1 MSLSCCW
8 NRSKQKSGENKTL
21 STFGLMDPP
30 TSPAA
35 QNPSSLHSD
44 SIISSLL
51 SFHASTPFS
60 IACSFD
66 RELEKALA
74 SASDDAS
81 VQDRLLNRTIQLA
94 SLLLDSTERCF
105 RKRASAHNSVA
116 WVLPPEL
123 TVKVFSKLDTK
134 SLMQAAACCTL
145 FNKCAMDRSSY
156 AHIDLTTADNEVVC
170 TMIHR
175 AGKELRSIKL
185 GHVTRRYGPEPNP
198 NPMWFNPNPL
208 SSLSYNHG
216 FLGSRL
222 TSLRLYNVGPMHYN
236 SLSSVLSVCSNLT
249 DLRIVGS
256 NSPYMNLF
264 MTLSKK
270 CRLIEHLCLVSHHPL
285 GNIDAST
292 ASHLIELVTKS
303 PNLTSLTL
311 LCFQLT
317 SETVR
322 SLVQSCRKLKYL
334 NLSRSPKI
342 DGCFLRD
349 LGNSCKESPLETLI
363 MRNCVKLEEVFS
375 MVDTKSLMR
384 AAACCTMFNKCA
396 MDRFA
401 YAHVDLTTATSQVDS
416 KVVCN
421 LIHRAGK
428 ELRSLKLGSL
438 ARPYPSDFNPSLV
451 NGPFLSTLSRNPDF
465 IGNRLKSLG
474 LYNIRSMNRN
484 SSFEVLSVCS
494 NLTDL
499 RIVGLNNPFM
509 HLFKIPT
516 EKCRL
521 IEHLCIET
529 SQLLSTIDTVKG
541 SHLIKFVTNS
551 PNLTSLRLIRFRLTD
566 EVARILAQSSRTL
579 EYLNLSRSPTING
592 RFLRDVRNSCKE
604 SPLKTLIVRNCLKLQ
619 EKEVL
624 ELCNSLIKGNFK
636 SIRHIDVSNNR
647 GLVSDDGKRSYKP
660 KFPLEKLKEERSDVT
675 LVADFPSP
683 WSVSHYPVCHEEDD
697 EELRK
702 IEMMEDDASS
712 SDEESSEDDA
722 SSSDEESSE
731 DDLG

>member
-8 NRSKQKSGENKTL
+8 NLSKQKSGEDKTL

-51 SFHASTPFS
+51 SFPASTPFS

-198 NPMWFNPNPL
+198 NPIWFNGPFL

-270 CRLIEHLCLVSHHPL
+270 CRLIEHLCLVSYHPL

-317 SETVR
+317 NEIVR
-322 SLVQSCRKLKYL
+322 NLVESSRKLKYL

-363 MRNCVKLEEVFS
+363 LRNCVKLE
-375 MVDTKSLMR
+375 
-384 AAACCTMFNKCA
+384 
-396 MDRFA
+396 
-401 YAHVDLTTATSQVDS
+401 
-416 KVVCN
+416 
-421 LIHRAGK
+421 
-428 ELRSLKLGSL
+428 
-438 ARPYPSDFNPSLV
+438 
-451 NGPFLSTLSRNPDF
+451 
-465 IGNRLKSLG
+465 
-474 LYNIRSMNRN
+474 
-484 SSFEVLSVCS
+484 
-494 NLTDL
+494 
-499 RIVGLNNPFM
+499 
-509 HLFKIPT
+509 
-516 EKCRL
+516 
-521 IEHLCIET
+521 
-529 SQLLSTIDTVKG
+529 
-541 SHLIKFVTNS
+541 
-551 PNLTSLRLIRFRLTD
+551 
-566 EVARILAQSSRTL
+566 
-579 EYLNLSRSPTING
+579 
-592 RFLRDVRNSCKE
+592 
-604 SPLKTLIVRNCLKLQ
+604 

-624 ELCNSLIKGNFK
+624 ELCNSLLKGNFK
-636 SIRHIDVSNNR
+636 FIRHIDVSSNN
-647 GLVSDDGKRSYKP
+647 GLVSDDGRRSYKP
-660 KFPLEKLKEERSDVT
+660 KFPVEKLKEERPDVT
-675 LVADFPSP
+675 LVADFPLERSGKRYH
-683 WSVSHYPVCHEEDD
+683 VGVEGDD
-697 EELRK
+697 EELRE
-702 IEMMEDDASS
+702 IEMMEAKN
-712 SDEESSEDDA
+712 DEEENDD
-722 SSSDEESSE
+722 
-731 DDLG
+731 DDDSFDDDDDDDV

>member
-51 SFHASTPFS
+51 SFPASAPFS

-74 SASDDAS
+74 SASGDAS

-134 SLMQAAACCTL
+134 SLMQAATCCTV

-156 AHIDLTTADNEVVC
+156 AHIDLTTATKQADNEVVC

-175 AGKELRSIKL
+175 AGKELRSLKL
-185 GHVTRRYGPEPNP
+185 GHVTRRYGPDPAP
-198 NPMWFNPNPL
+198 TSIWFNGPFL
-208 SSLSYNHG
+208 SSLAYNNG
-216 FLGSRL
+216 FLGNRLRSLRLYNIRWMTCSSSFEVFSFCSNLTDLRIVGSNCPFRQLFMTLTKKCRLIEHLCLGTYFPLVGTMDASTVSHLIELVTKSPNL
-222 TSLRLYNVGPMHYN
+222 TSLTLIGFQLTNDMARNLVESCRKLKYLNFSRSPKINGHFLRDLGNSCKESPLETLIMRNCVKLEEVNVFELLHQVLLDRSLHSLTLILRLYNVGPMHY
-236 SLSSVLSVCSNLT
+236 SSVLSVCSNLT

-256 NSPYMNLF
+256 NSPHMNLF

-285 GNIDAST
+285 GDIDAST

-317 SETVR
+317 NEIVR
-322 SLVQSCRKLKYL
+322 SLVESCRKLKYL

-363 MRNCVKLEEVFS
+363 MRNCVKLEE
-375 MVDTKSLMR
+375 
-384 AAACCTMFNKCA
+384 
-396 MDRFA
+396 
-401 YAHVDLTTATSQVDS
+401 
-416 KVVCN
+416 
-421 LIHRAGK
+421 
-428 ELRSLKLGSL
+428 
-438 ARPYPSDFNPSLV
+438 
-451 NGPFLSTLSRNPDF
+451 
-465 IGNRLKSLG
+465 
-474 LYNIRSMNRN
+474 
-484 SSFEVLSVCS
+484 
-494 NLTDL
+494 
-499 RIVGLNNPFM
+499 
-509 HLFKIPT
+509 
-516 EKCRL
+516 
-521 IEHLCIET
+521 
-529 SQLLSTIDTVKG
+529 
-541 SHLIKFVTNS
+541 
-551 PNLTSLRLIRFRLTD
+551 
-566 EVARILAQSSRTL
+566 
-579 EYLNLSRSPTING
+579 
-592 RFLRDVRNSCKE
+592 
-604 SPLKTLIVRNCLKLQ
+604 
-619 EKEVL
+619 KEVL
-624 ELCNSLIKGNFK
+624 ELCNSLLKGNFK
-636 SIRHIDVSNNR
+636 FIRHIDVSSNN
-647 GLVSDDGKRSYKP
+647 GLVSDDGRRSYKP
-660 KFPLEKLKEERSDVT
+660 KFPVEKLKEERPDVT
-675 LVADFPSP
+675 LVADFPLERSGKRYH
-683 WSVSHYPVCHEEDD
+683 VGVEGDD
-697 EELRK
+697 EELK
-702 IEMMEDDASS
+702 EIEMMDAKNDEENDDDDDSFEDD
-712 SDEESSEDDA
+712 DD
-722 SSSDEESSE
+722 
-731 DDLG
+731 DDDV

>member
-51 SFHASTPFS
+51 SFPASAPFS

-134 SLMQAAACCTL
+134 SLMQAAACCTM

-156 AHIDLTTADNEVVC
+156 AHIDLTTSDNEVVC

-198 NPMWFNPNPL
+198 NLMWFNGPFL

-256 NSPYMNLF
+256 
-264 MTLSKK
+264 
-270 CRLIEHLCLVSHHPL
+270 R

-363 MRNCVKLEEVFS
+363 MRNCVKLEE
-375 MVDTKSLMR
+375 
-384 AAACCTMFNKCA
+384 
-396 MDRFA
+396 
-401 YAHVDLTTATSQVDS
+401 
-416 KVVCN
+416 
-421 LIHRAGK
+421 
-428 ELRSLKLGSL
+428 
-438 ARPYPSDFNPSLV
+438 
-451 NGPFLSTLSRNPDF
+451 
-465 IGNRLKSLG
+465 
-474 LYNIRSMNRN
+474 
-484 SSFEVLSVCS
+484 
-494 NLTDL
+494 
-499 RIVGLNNPFM
+499 
-509 HLFKIPT
+509 
-516 EKCRL
+516 
-521 IEHLCIET
+521 
-529 SQLLSTIDTVKG
+529 
-541 SHLIKFVTNS
+541 
-551 PNLTSLRLIRFRLTD
+551 
-566 EVARILAQSSRTL
+566 
-579 EYLNLSRSPTING
+579 
-592 RFLRDVRNSCKE
+592 
-604 SPLKTLIVRNCLKLQ
+604 
-619 EKEVL
+619 KEVL
-624 ELCNSLIKGNFK
+624 ELCNSLLKGNFK
-636 SIRHIDVSNNR
+636 FIRHIDVSSNN
-647 GLVSDDGKRSYKP
+647 GLVSDDGRRSYKP
-660 KFPLEKLKEERSDVT
+660 KFPVEKLKEERPDVT
-675 LVADFPSP
+675 LVADFPLERSSP
-683 WSVSHYPVCHEEDD
+683 SITILGFYSNLIRELKCRITSACYFQSCRKLKYLNLSRSPKIDGCFLRGGKSFELLHQVLLDRSLHSLTLMFQKEVLELCNSLLKGNFKFIRHIDVSSNNGLVSDDGRRSYKPKFPVEKLKEERPDVTLVADFPLERSSPSITILGFYSNLIRELKCRSGKLYHVGVEGDD
-697 EELRK
+697 EELRE
-702 IEMMEDDASS
+702 IEMMDAKN
-712 SDEESSEDDA
+712 DEEENDD
-722 SSSDEESSE
+722 
-731 DDLG
+731 DDDDDDSFDDDDDDV

>member
-8 NRSKQKSGENKTL
+8 NLSKQKSGEDKTL

-51 SFHASTPFS
+51 SFPASTPFS

-94 SLLLDSTERCF
+94 SLLVDSTERCF

-134 SLMQAAACCTL
+134 SLMQVAACCTL

-198 NPMWFNPNPL
+198 NPIWFNGPFL

-270 CRLIEHLCLVSHHPL
+270 CRLIEHLCLVSYHPL

-317 SETVR
+317 NEIVR
-322 SLVQSCRKLKYL
+322 NLVESSRKLKYL

-342 DGCFLRD
+342 DGRFLRD

-438 ARPYPSDFNPSLV
+438 ARTYPSDCNPSLV

-474 LYNIRSMNRN
+474 LYNIRSMN

-509 HLFKIPT
+509 HLFKILT

-521 IEHLCIET
+521 IEYLFIET
-529 SQLLSTIDTVKG
+529 YQLPSTIIDTVKG
-541 SHLIKFVTNS
+541 SHLIKLVTNS

-592 RFLRDVRNSCKE
+592 RFLR
-604 SPLKTLIVRNCLKLQ
+604 
-619 EKEVL
+619 
-624 ELCNSLIKGNFK
+624 
-636 SIRHIDVSNNR
+636 
-647 GLVSDDGKRSYKP
+647 
-660 KFPLEKLKEERSDVT
+660 FPLQKLKEERSDVT
-675 LVADFPSP
+675 LVAEFPSL
-683 WSVSHYPVCHEEDD
+683 WSVKDYPVCHEEDD
-697 EELRK
+697 EELRE

-712 SDEESSEDDA
+712 SDASSSDA
-722 SSSDEESSE
+722 SSSDASSSDDESSE

>member
-175 AGKELRSIKL
+175 AGKELRS
-185 GHVTRRYGPEPNP
+185 
-198 NPMWFNPNPL
+198 
-208 SSLSYNHG
+208 
-216 FLGSRL
+216 RL

-249 DLRIVGS
+249 DLRIVGSGS

-317 SETVR
+317 NEIVR
-322 SLVQSCRKLKYL
+322 SLVESCRKLKYL

-363 MRNCVKLEEVFS
+363 MRNCVKLEE
-375 MVDTKSLMR
+375 
-384 AAACCTMFNKCA
+384 
-396 MDRFA
+396 
-401 YAHVDLTTATSQVDS
+401 
-416 KVVCN
+416 
-421 LIHRAGK
+421 
-428 ELRSLKLGSL
+428 
-438 ARPYPSDFNPSLV
+438 
-451 NGPFLSTLSRNPDF
+451 
-465 IGNRLKSLG
+465 
-474 LYNIRSMNRN
+474 
-484 SSFEVLSVCS
+484 
-494 NLTDL
+494 
-499 RIVGLNNPFM
+499 
-509 HLFKIPT
+509 
-516 EKCRL
+516 
-521 IEHLCIET
+521 
-529 SQLLSTIDTVKG
+529 
-541 SHLIKFVTNS
+541 
-551 PNLTSLRLIRFRLTD
+551 
-566 EVARILAQSSRTL
+566 
-579 EYLNLSRSPTING
+579 
-592 RFLRDVRNSCKE
+592 
-604 SPLKTLIVRNCLKLQ
+604 
-619 EKEVL
+619 KEVL
-624 ELCNSLIKGNFK
+624 ELCNTLLKGNFK
-636 SIRHIDVSNNR
+636 FIRHIDVSSNN
-647 GLVSDDGKRSYKP
+647 GLVSDDGRRSYKP
-660 KFPLEKLKEERSDVT
+660 KFPVEKLKEERPDVT
-675 LVADFPSP
+675 LVADFPLERSGKRYH
-683 WSVSHYPVCHEEDD
+683 VGVEGDD
-697 EELRK
+697 EELRE
-702 IEMMEDDASS
+702 IEMMDAKN
-712 SDEESSEDDA
+712 DEEENDD
-722 SSSDEESSE
+722 
-731 DDLG
+731 DDSFEGDDDDV

>member
-256 NSPYMNLF
+256 PF
-264 MTLSKK
+264 
-270 CRLIEHLCLVSHHPL
+270 V
-285 GNIDAST
+285 
-292 ASHLIELVTKS
+292 
-303 PNLTSLTL
+303 
-311 LCFQLT
+311 LCFMWQQFSIYESIYDPVKKMSSDRAPVL
-317 SETVR
+317 SEP
-322 SLVQSCRKLKYL
+322 
-334 NLSRSPKI
+334 SPP
-342 DGCFLRD
+342 RD

-363 MRNCVKLEEVFS
+363 MRNCVKLEE
-375 MVDTKSLMR
+375 
-384 AAACCTMFNKCA
+384 
-396 MDRFA
+396 
-401 YAHVDLTTATSQVDS
+401 
-416 KVVCN
+416 
-421 LIHRAGK
+421 
-428 ELRSLKLGSL
+428 
-438 ARPYPSDFNPSLV
+438 
-451 NGPFLSTLSRNPDF
+451 
-465 IGNRLKSLG
+465 
-474 LYNIRSMNRN
+474 
-484 SSFEVLSVCS
+484 
-494 NLTDL
+494 
-499 RIVGLNNPFM
+499 
-509 HLFKIPT
+509 
-516 EKCRL
+516 
-521 IEHLCIET
+521 
-529 SQLLSTIDTVKG
+529 
-541 SHLIKFVTNS
+541 
-551 PNLTSLRLIRFRLTD
+551 
-566 EVARILAQSSRTL
+566 
-579 EYLNLSRSPTING
+579 
-592 RFLRDVRNSCKE
+592 
-604 SPLKTLIVRNCLKLQ
+604 
-619 EKEVL
+619 KEVL
-624 ELCNSLIKGNFK
+624 ELCNTLLKGNFK
-636 SIRHIDVSNNR
+636 FIRHIDVSSNN
-647 GLVSDDGKRSYKP
+647 GLVSDDGRRSYKP
-660 KFPLEKLKEERSDVT
+660 KFPVEKLKEERPDVT
-675 LVADFPSP
+675 LVADFPLERSGKRYH
-683 WSVSHYPVCHEEDD
+683 VGVEGDD
-697 EELRK
+697 EELRE
-702 IEMMEDDASS
+702 IEMMDAKN
-712 SDEESSEDDA
+712 DEEENDDDDSFEAAAPLIGRLVKLSISSASCDDD
-722 SSSDEESSE
+722 SVQDLLIDRESI
-731 DDLG
+731 LHKQFQW

>member
-317 SETVR
+317 NEIVR
-322 SLVQSCRKLKYL
+322 SLVESCRKLKYL

-342 DGCFLRD
+342 DGFLIIIISHSTKNIVAGRD

-363 MRNCVKLEEVFS
+363 MRNCVKLEEVNVFE
-375 MVDTKSLMR
+375 LL
-384 AAACCTMFNKCA
+384 
-396 MDRFA
+396 
-401 YAHVDLTTATSQVDS
+401 HQVLLD
-416 KVVCN
+416 
-421 LIHRAGK
+421 
-428 ELRSLKLGSL
+428 RSLHSL
-438 ARPYPSDFNPSLV
+438 
-451 NGPFLSTLSRNPDF
+451 TLMF
-465 IGNRLKSLG
+465 
-474 LYNIRSMNRN
+474 
-484 SSFEVLSVCS
+484 
-494 NLTDL
+494 
-499 RIVGLNNPFM
+499 
-509 HLFKIPT
+509 
-516 EKCRL
+516 
-521 IEHLCIET
+521 
-529 SQLLSTIDTVKG
+529 Q
-541 SHLIKFVTNS
+541 
-551 PNLTSLRLIRFRLTD
+551 
-566 EVARILAQSSRTL
+566 
-579 EYLNLSRSPTING
+579 
-592 RFLRDVRNSCKE
+592 
-604 SPLKTLIVRNCLKLQ
+604 
-619 EKEVL
+619 KEVL
-624 ELCNSLIKGNFK
+624 ELCNSLLKGNFK
-636 SIRHIDVSNNR
+636 FIRHIDVSSNN
-647 GLVSDDGKRSYKP
+647 GLVSDDGRRSYKP
-660 KFPLEKLKEERSDVT
+660 KFPVEKLKEERPDVT
-675 LVADFPSP
+675 LVADFPLERSGKRYH
-683 WSVSHYPVCHEEDD
+683 VGVEGDD
-697 EELRK
+697 EELK
-702 IEMMEDDASS
+702 EIEMMEVKN
-712 SDEESSEDDA
+712 DEEENDD
-722 SSSDEESSE
+722 
-731 DDLG
+731 DDSFDDDDDDV

>member
-1 MSLSCCW
+1 
-8 NRSKQKSGENKTL
+8 
-21 STFGLMDPP
+21 MDSP
-30 TSPAA
+30 TSPA
-35 QNPSSLHSD
+35 QNPSSVHAH

-51 SFHASTPFS
+51 TFPDSSPLSIVSSFH
-60 IACSFD
+60 
-66 RELEKALA
+66 RELEQALA

-81 VQDRLLNRTIQLA
+81 VQESLVDRTLQLVSILLE
-94 SLLLDSTERCF
+94 STKRSF
-105 RKRASAHNSVA
+105 RKRATAHNSSS
-116 WVLPPEL
+116 WFLPPEL
-123 TVKVFSKLDTK
+123 TVK
-134 SLMQAAACCTL
+134 
-145 FNKCAMDRSSY
+145 
-156 AHIDLTTADNEVVC
+156 
-170 TMIHR
+170 
-175 AGKELRSIKL
+175 
-185 GHVTRRYGPEPNP
+185 
-198 NPMWFNPNPL
+198 
-208 SSLSYNHG
+208 
-216 FLGSRL
+216 
-222 TSLRLYNVGPMHYN
+222 
-236 SLSSVLSVCSNLT
+236 
-249 DLRIVGS
+249 
-256 NSPYMNLF
+256 
-264 MTLSKK
+264 
-270 CRLIEHLCLVSHHPL
+270 
-285 GNIDAST
+285 
-292 ASHLIELVTKS
+292 
-303 PNLTSLTL
+303 
-311 LCFQLT
+311 
-317 SETVR
+317 
-322 SLVQSCRKLKYL
+322 
-334 NLSRSPKI
+334 
-342 DGCFLRD
+342 
-349 LGNSCKESPLETLI
+349 
-363 MRNCVKLEEVFS
+363 VFS

-401 YAHVDLTTATSQVDS
+401 YAHVDLTTATSQVDI

-474 LYNIRSMNRN
+474 LYNIRSMNHN

-509 HLFKIPT
+509 HLFKILT

-579 EYLNLSRSPTING
+579 EYLNLSRSSTING

-604 SPLKTLIVRNCLKLQ
+604 SPLKSLIVRNCLKLQ

-712 SDEESSEDDA
+712 SDEESSEDD
-722 SSSDEESSE
+722 
-731 DDLG
+731 LG

>member
-134 SLMQAAACCTL
+134 SLMQAAACCTV

-198 NPMWFNPNPL
+198 NPMWFNGPFL

-256 NSPYMNLF
+256 NSPHMNLF

-317 SETVR
+317 NEIVR
-322 SLVQSCRKLKYL
+322 SLVESCRKLKYL

-363 MRNCVKLEEVFS
+363 MRNCVKLEE
-375 MVDTKSLMR
+375 
-384 AAACCTMFNKCA
+384 
-396 MDRFA
+396 
-401 YAHVDLTTATSQVDS
+401 
-416 KVVCN
+416 
-421 LIHRAGK
+421 
-428 ELRSLKLGSL
+428 
-438 ARPYPSDFNPSLV
+438 
-451 NGPFLSTLSRNPDF
+451 
-465 IGNRLKSLG
+465 
-474 LYNIRSMNRN
+474 
-484 SSFEVLSVCS
+484 
-494 NLTDL
+494 
-499 RIVGLNNPFM
+499 
-509 HLFKIPT
+509 
-516 EKCRL
+516 
-521 IEHLCIET
+521 
-529 SQLLSTIDTVKG
+529 
-541 SHLIKFVTNS
+541 
-551 PNLTSLRLIRFRLTD
+551 
-566 EVARILAQSSRTL
+566 
-579 EYLNLSRSPTING
+579 
-592 RFLRDVRNSCKE
+592 
-604 SPLKTLIVRNCLKLQ
+604 
-619 EKEVL
+619 KEVL
-624 ELCNSLIKGNFK
+624 ELCNSLLKGNFK
-636 SIRHIDVSNNR
+636 FIRHIDVSSNN
-647 GLVSDDGKRSYKP
+647 GLVSDDGRRSYKP
-660 KFPLEKLKEERSDVT
+660 KFPVEKLKEERPDVT
-675 LVADFPSP
+675 LVADFPLERSGKRYH
-683 WSVSHYPVCHEEDD
+683 VGVEGDD
-697 EELRK
+697 EELRE
-702 IEMMEDDASS
+702 IEMMDAKN
-712 SDEESSEDDA
+712 DEEENDD
-722 SSSDEESSE
+722 
-731 DDLG
+731 DDSFEGDDDDV